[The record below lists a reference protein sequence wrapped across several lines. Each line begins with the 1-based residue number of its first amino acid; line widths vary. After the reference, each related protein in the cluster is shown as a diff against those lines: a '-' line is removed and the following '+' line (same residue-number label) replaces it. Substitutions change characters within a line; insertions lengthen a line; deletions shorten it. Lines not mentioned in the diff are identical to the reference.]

1 MEKSLLSPVGRIG
14 FRTFW
19 RRWLICA
26 LINFLG
32 MAILGRMMDGS
43 ALGLAY
49 GINLILLV
57 FIYIQ
62 GTKRLHDI
70 NKNGWFMLI
79 PIYNIILLLG
89 TGDPEANRFGEAPS
103 PKS

>member
-26 LINFLG
+26 LINFLA
-32 MAILGRMMDGS
+32 MAILGRMLDGS

-49 GINLILLV
+49 TINLVLLV

-62 GTKRLHDI
+62 GIKRMHDI
-70 NKNGWFMLI
+70 NKSGWFMLI

-89 TGDPEANRFGEAPS
+89 TGNPDANRFGEAPP